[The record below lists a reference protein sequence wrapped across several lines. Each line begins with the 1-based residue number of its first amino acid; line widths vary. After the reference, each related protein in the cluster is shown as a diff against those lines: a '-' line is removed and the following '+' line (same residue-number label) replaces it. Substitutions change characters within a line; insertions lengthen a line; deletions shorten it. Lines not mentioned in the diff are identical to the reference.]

1 MAKTQEL
8 YDFINRINPKD
19 INKLQLEGLVKA
31 GAFDNLFQSRS
42 SLYNAIPKIILKSKN
57 NFENKEAN
65 QINLFGSDDDLNENF
80 IEKIEEWSFEDKLN
94 KEFESLGFFMS
105 DHPLNAFSEIF
116 DQFKIE
122 SYDEIL
128 KKENTKKNNLA
139 ATILKIQERKTN
151 KGMPYA
157 VIKFSDLSSIFEL
170 FVFSDIL
177 ENNRDHF
184 KEGNS
189 LLLEVSKQK
198 NGEDLNST
206 RINIL
211 KVTSLKDIYNIPID
225 NIEFSINDKDQLKH
239 ISKILNVSG
248 STNVKIRYKFNDK
261 NFVVKLEGKR
271 LVVRKSLN
279 ILKKQDILTT
289 IN

>member
-1 MAKTQEL
+1 
-8 YDFINRINPKD
+8 
-19 INKLQLEGLVKA
+19 
-31 GAFDNLFQSRS
+31 
-42 SLYNAIPKIILKSKN
+42 
-57 NFENKEAN
+57 
-65 QINLFGSDDDLNENF
+65 
-80 IEKIEEWSFEDKLN
+80 
-94 KEFESLGFFMS
+94 MS

-122 SYDEIL
+122 SYDDIL
-128 KKENTKKNNLA
+128 KNENTKKNNLA

-198 NGEDLNST
+198 SGEDLNNT

-211 KVTSLKDIYNIPID
+211 KVTSLKDIYNIPIE
-225 NIEFSINDKDQLKH
+225 NIEFSIDDKDQLKH

-248 STNVKIRYKFNDK
+248 STNVKIRYKCNDK
-261 NFVVKLEGKR
+261 SFVVKLEGKR
-271 LVVRKSLN
+271 LVARKSLN